1 MSHPV
6 EAPARGRVR
15 TRVAHVLLVVAGLVA
30 VVYGLTLAGSAALTC
45 RGEPMTPGSVCVKA
59 DGSEGQ
65 TYEQRLATRRSAT
78 PVVVG
83 VGVLVAGFGTA
94 LLVADVRRGRRT
106 TDAPPARSEVED
118 AG

>member
-1 MSHPV
+1 MTAV
-6 EAPARGRVR
+6 VDRPARSRVR
-15 TRVAHVLLVVAGLVA
+15 TRVAHVVLLVAGLVA
-30 VVYGLTLAGSAALTC
+30 VVYGLTLAGSTELSC
-45 RGEPMTPGSVCVKA
+45 RGEAMGPGSVCVKA

-94 LLVADVRRGRRT
+94 LLVADVRRGRRRPDSPGT
-106 TDAPPARSEVED
+106 GSEVED